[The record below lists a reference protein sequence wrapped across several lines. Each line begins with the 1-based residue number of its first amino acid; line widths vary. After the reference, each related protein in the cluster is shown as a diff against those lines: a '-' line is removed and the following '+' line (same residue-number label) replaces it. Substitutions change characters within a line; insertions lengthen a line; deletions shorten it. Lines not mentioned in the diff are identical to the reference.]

1 MINRR
6 FAMFAWVNV
15 AYNLFVILGGAFV
28 RATGSG
34 AGCGDHWPLCDGQV
48 IPRDPSVE
56 MMIEFGHR
64 LTSGLALIGTLI
76 MLIWAWRTFAPGHIL
91 RRSTSVAMAFMIIE
105 ALLGAALVIL
115 QLVAMD
121 TSLNRALMMALHL
134 VNTFLLLGALT
145 MNAWWASGGAPIS
158 LQGRGRLLW
167 LLGVGMVGV
176 CLVGAS
182 GAVTA
187 LGDTLLHHGALPGG
201 IAQPIT
207 RDAHPLVQMRL
218 FHPIIGLLVGVY
230 TLYLGSMVTRLCPSA
245 PARRFTIGLVA
256 LFFVQI
262 ILGGLT
268 VALRAPIWLQLLH
281 LFMADLVWICLVLLS
296 AVALAKTEER
306 HGHAAIPQSRQAPD
320 TRLRSPGL

>member
-1 MINRR
+1 MSNRR
-6 FAMFAWVNV
+6 FALFAWANV
-15 AYNLFVILGGAFV
+15 AYNLLVIIGGAFV

-48 IPRDPSVE
+48 IPRNPDME

-64 LTSGLALIGTLI
+64 LTSGLAILGTLI
-76 MLIWAWRTFAPGHIL
+76 MLIWAFRVYAPGHIV
-91 RRSTSVAMAFMIIE
+91 RRSVIVAMAFMIIE

-121 TSLNRALMMALHL
+121 TSINRAVMMALHL

-145 MNAWWASGGAPIS
+145 LNAWWASGGAPIS
-158 LQGRGRLLW
+158 LRGQGRIFWPLV
-167 LLGVGMVGV
+167 LGLVGA

-201 IAQPIT
+201 IDQPIT
-207 RDAHPLVQMRL
+207 RDAHPFVQMRL
-218 FHPIIGLLVGVY
+218 YHPIMGLL
-230 TLYLGSMVTRLCPSA
+230 LGIYVLFLVRLVTKLCPD
-245 PARRFTIGLVA
+245 PQARRFGTA
-256 LFFVQI
+256 LIVLIFLEI

-268 VALRAPIWLQLLH
+268 VALRAPIWLQLVH
-281 LFMADLVWICLVLLS
+281 LLMADLVWICLVLLG
-296 AVALAKTEER
+296 AVALAK
-306 HGHAAIPQSRQAPD
+306 PSVAPVSNPRA
-320 TRLRSPGL
+320 TGVALQV